1 MKVIILAG
9 GLGTRLQEETTVK
22 PKPMVEIGGKPI
34 IWHIMKIYSHFG
46 HEDFAVAMGYKAEI
60 IQSYFINY
68 YQQHNNLTVHLRS
81 GKIDIQDMNDNQIE
95 NWDVHLVDTGQQ
107 TMTGGRIKRLSKWID
122 NQPFM
127 MTYGDGVSDVDV
139 NKLIA
144 FHKSHGKL
152 ATITA
157 VRPPARFGGISFD
170 GNQVTLFD
178 EKPQIGEGW
187 INGGF
192 CVLEPRVLDYIE
204 GDETIFERA
213 PLERLAAENQLMAYK
228 HEGFWQC
235 MDTLRELQLLERL
248 WATGEAPWKVWA

>member
-34 IWHIMKIYSHFG
+34 IWHIMKTYSHFG
-46 HEDFAVAMGYKAEI
+46 HEDFAVAMGYKSEI

-68 YQQHNNLTVHLRS
+68 YQHHSNLTVHLRN
-81 GKIDIQDMNDNQIE
+81 GQIDIQDSQIE
-95 NWDVHLVDTGQQ
+95 NWDVHLADTGQNS
-107 TMTGGRIKRLSKWID
+107 MTGGRIKRLAKWID

-127 MTYGDGVSDVDV
+127 MTYGDGVANVDI
-139 NKLIA
+139 NKLLA
-144 FHKSHGKL
+144 FHKAHGKL

-157 VRPPARFGGISFD
+157 VRPPARFGGIRFEGD
-170 GNQVTLFD
+170 QVTLFD

-192 CVLEPRVLDYIE
+192 CVLEPEVLNYID
-204 GDETIFERA
+204 GDETIFERD
-213 PLERLAAENQLMAYK
+213 PLERLAKENQLMAYK